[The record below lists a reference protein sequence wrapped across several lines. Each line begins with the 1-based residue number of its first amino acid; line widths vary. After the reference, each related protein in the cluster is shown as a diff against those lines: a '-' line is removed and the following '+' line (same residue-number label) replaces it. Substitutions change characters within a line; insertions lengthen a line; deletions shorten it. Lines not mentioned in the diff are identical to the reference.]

1 MKRLRNLA
9 FVKAASQFLKMLSLG
24 KFFNIAFG
32 VLLALAVALDIT
44 SGVTHTTR
52 YILGCIAVALA
63 FKAVSGLI
71 VKIFKK

>member
-9 FVKAASQFLKMLSLG
+9 FVKAASQLFKWLSLG
-24 KFFNIAFG
+24 KFFNTTFG
-32 VLLALAVALDIT
+32 VLLVAAITLDVT
-44 SGVTHTTR
+44 SGVTHSTR

-63 FKAVSGLI
+63 FKAVSRTV